1 MDGGVARPPHRLDGM
16 DLQLGKQVAFVAGS
30 SRGIG
35 RAIASALLA
44 EGARVVLTGRD
55 EASLRAAQAE
65 LATPATHERI
75 LAVRG
80 DFTHA
85 ETIARA
91 MERTVQHFG
100 RLDHLIANL
109 GTGSGK
115 PGWEQTEEEWARLF
129 EMNFFASTRLT
140 QAALPYLLKND
151 AGPGGEANAAAVRGS
166 ILFISSIV
174 AVEATPAPLPY
185 SAAKA
190 ALNNYAKNLARQ
202 LGPQKVRVNTIC
214 PGNIYF
220 SGGSWERHLANRREA
235 VEQMLESE
243 VPQQRFGTPEEI
255 ASLAAWLCSP
265 QAAFSTGGCYVMD
278 GGQTRAF

>member
-1 MDGGVARPPHRLDGM
+1 M
-16 DLQLGKQVAFVAGS
+16 DLQLTDQVAFIAGS

-35 RAIASALLA
+35 RAIAATLLA
-44 EGARVVLTGRD
+44 EGARIVLTGRD
-55 EASLRAAQAE
+55 ETSLRATQLE
-65 LATPATHERI
+65 LSTPATHDRI

-91 MERTVQHFG
+91 FERTLQHFG
-100 RLDHLIANL
+100 RIDHLIANL

-115 PGWEQTEEEWARLF
+115 PGWDQSEEEWHRLF
-129 EMNFFASTRLT
+129 ELNFFAATRLT
-140 QAALPYLLKND
+140 QAVLPHLLRN
-151 AGPGGEANAAAVRGS
+151 GGSAEGDRSVGS
-166 ILFISSIV
+166 ILYISSIV

-202 LGPQKVRVNTIC
+202 LGPGRIRVNSIA
-214 PGNIYF
+214 PGNIF
-220 SGGSWERHLANRREA
+220 FPGGSWERHLQNRKEA
-235 VEQMLESE
+235 VESMLKTE

-255 ASLAAWLCSP
+255 ASLAAYLCSP
-265 QAAFSTGGCYVMD
+265 QAGFATGACYVMD
-278 GGQTRAF
+278 GGQTRAL